1 MNVEYTQ
8 SRAVSPIA
16 RHQDIIQRKTINELN
31 TCNAPECLEKRNGV
45 GRYCI
50 AHRNRLRETGH
61 AWHPRPVKIQVQLME
76 KVIAGYVSGL
86 SERDRKLHDILINRY
101 AGILSKPFTMAILP
115 QRNYTQRCKADIVLG
130 WARKL
135 EIDLTALIIRRA
147 ALTLWAE
154 VCYVGR
160 RQDLN
165 RFLNTQAGCWLTSRA
180 DARRVIQGITFEHVT
195 IHGQSTILKIPKPE
209 IMRFTSSGTV
219 RAEIGKRSQQ
229 AVREVFGVQ
238 WITPDLLHQA
248 IQGIG

>member
-31 TCNAPECLEKRNGV
+31 TCNAPECHEKRNGV

-61 AWHPRPVKIQVQLME
+61 AWHPRPVKTQVQRME
-76 KVIAGYVSGL
+76 KVIARFVAWL
-86 SERDRKLHDILINRY
+86 SERDRKLHDGLLHRY

-130 WARKL
+130 WSSKL
-135 EIDLTALIIRRA
+135 GVDLNALIVRRA
-147 ALTLWAE
+147 ALALWAE
-154 VCYVGR
+154 ACYVGQR
-160 RQDLN
+160 KDLN
-165 RFLNTQAGCWLTSRA
+165 RFLNTQAGCWLTTRA
-180 DARRVIQGITFEHVT
+180 DARRVIQSIIFEHAI

-248 IQGIG
+248 IQGMG